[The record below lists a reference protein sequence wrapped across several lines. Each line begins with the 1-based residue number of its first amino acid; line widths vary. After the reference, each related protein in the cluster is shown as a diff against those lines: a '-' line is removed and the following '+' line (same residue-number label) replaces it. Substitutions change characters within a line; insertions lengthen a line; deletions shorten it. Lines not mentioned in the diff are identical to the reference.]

1 MGSQQIQIFTATCI
15 LTHSSMVSIHMTR
28 LPSRPRLHSD
38 RGRSQAQPSGPIL
51 FVLVPE
57 IERIIARS
65 NLSRQPQHGGSCLH
79 AWASRH
85 ACAYANTSRAPLTA
99 ASSSSSWLPALPLSP
114 TMPRHMRCGCNAKG
128 RTCRRGSRWRASA
141 THHGGGREIAGM
153 PGPCNVPLPLPLLVL
168 LGMRRLTWSGEDGEV
183 RACGED
189 SACSGKDL
197 VYGWLG
203 AVRRA

>member
-1 MGSQQIQIFTATCI
+1 
-15 LTHSSMVSIHMTR
+15 
-28 LPSRPRLHSD
+28 
-38 RGRSQAQPSGPIL
+38 
-51 FVLVPE
+51 
-57 IERIIARS
+57 
-65 NLSRQPQHGGSCLH
+65 
-79 AWASRH
+79 
-85 ACAYANTSRAPLTA
+85 
-99 ASSSSSWLPALPLSP
+99 
-114 TMPRHMRCGCNAKG
+114 
-128 RTCRRGSRWRASA
+128 
-141 THHGGGREIAGM
+141 M